1 MSREAPWA
9 FCHTHRHALGRNE
22 LFRNPAVSARECN
35 AAHYHLSR
43 CATARGGKEGQL
55 LRAPPTTLRSPLRPH
70 QSPPPPSANAND
82 AALLT
87 KATQR
92 EMDELRVRLQQSR
105 REVAQLR
112 GVIAELG
119 RCMLTPHRP
128 PGPVEGKRPTLLAV
142 LQAEQRHACC
152 NSLDGRP
159 LGEGIE

>member
-1 MSREAPWA
+1 MQCGTLPFVTVRDGERGQRR
-9 FCHTHRHALGRNE
+9 T
-22 LFRNPAVSARECN
+22 
-35 AAHYHLSR
+35 
-43 CATARGGKEGQL
+43 ATAS
-55 LRAPPTTLRSPLRPH
+55 TTNNFAGPLQPH

-112 GVIAELG
+112 AVIAELG
-119 RCMLTPHRP
+119 RCMLSPHRP
-128 PGPVEGKRPTLLAV
+128 PRPVEGKRPTLLAV
-142 LQAEQRHACC
+142 LQAEQRHACFD
-152 NSLDGRP
+152 SLDGRP